1 MAATEI
7 PGIYFWYNYDGDES
21 SFAWKQWT
29 IIINDYI
36 TDITENA
43 PRLLTTIEGQ
53 NNIMALLLYDS
64 STKSIMTNV
73 FALTVQFWMGLAC
86 GCDSGDGSF

>member
-1 MAATEI
+1 M
-7 PGIYFWYNYDGDES
+7 NNH
-21 SFAWKQWT
+21 Q
-29 IIINDYI
+29 NDYI
-36 TDITENA
+36 TTENA
-43 PRLLTTIEGQ
+43 PMLLTITIEGQ

-86 GCDSGDGSF
+86 GSDTGDGSF

>member
-1 MAATEI
+1 M
-7 PGIYFWYNYDGDES
+7 
-21 SFAWKQWT
+21 
-29 IIINDYI
+29 
-36 TDITENA
+36 
-43 PRLLTTIEGQ
+43 LLTTIEGQ

-86 GCDSGDGSF
+86 GSDTGDGSF